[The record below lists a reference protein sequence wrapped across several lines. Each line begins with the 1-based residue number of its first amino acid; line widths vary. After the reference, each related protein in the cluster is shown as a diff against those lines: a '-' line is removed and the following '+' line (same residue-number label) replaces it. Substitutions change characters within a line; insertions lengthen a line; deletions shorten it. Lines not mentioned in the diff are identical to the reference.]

1 MSKSPNPVV
10 TGNKVFDDAVAI
22 SGKVAAQV
30 SNDSILGKILAAVDS
45 QSTALQGVDAEF
57 STLEKNIDELSTNID
72 LMINKYAALETARQ
86 ALQKRFDSLE
96 SGSSSEKD
104 ELTKQMAQL
113 ATYMATIRANLKV
126 ILDKVTGSK
135 SNVTANAIKGINTKI
150 KGMLTKAEAHVKSAK
165 LPAAAAAAAGPTP
178 PAGPSTPPA
187 TSKEPTPAEALAM
200 QKAKGP
206 ITKKAANKVGTGG
219 RKRTKRR
226 RTKRRHSKRGKK
238 VAKKTRVRH
247 SKKGGK
253 RSRRMQRGG
262 FGPGACP
269 TVGKQWN
276 AATGGN
282 YFKLGTPIGVGATPV
297 YPGNVS
303 PSPQHTSP
311 QGPVAAW
318 SPLDNVA
325 HNAAKIAQA
334 GGSSVHPWTPMPL
347 LNAYRGTLGGAQN
360 LWRQYQGL
368 RPLPSP
374 QPWSQHQQEL

>member
-30 SNDSILGKILAAVDS
+30 SNDSILGKILAAVES
-45 QSTALQGVDAEF
+45 QSTAIKGVDAEF
-57 STLEKNIDELSTNID
+57 STLEKNIDELSTNVD
-72 LMINKYAALETARQ
+72 LMINKYTALESARQ
-86 ALQKRFDSLE
+86 ALQKRFDSLN

-126 ILDKVTGSK
+126 ILDKVSGSK
-135 SNVTANAIKGINTKI
+135 SNVTASSIKGINTKI
-150 KGMLTKAEAHVKSAK
+150 KGMLTKAEAHVKNAN
-165 LPAAAAAAAGPTP
+165 LPAV
-178 PAGPSTPPA
+178 AGPSTPPA
-187 TSKEPTPAEALAM
+187 ASKDPTPAEALAM

-226 RTKRRHSKRGKK
+226 RTKRGKK
-238 VAKKTRVRH
+238 VVKKTRVKR
-247 SKKGGK
+247 SKKGG
-253 RSRRMQRGG
+253 RTRRMQRGG

-276 AATGGN
+276 PVTGGN
-282 YFKLGTPIGVGATPV
+282 YFKLGTPIGVGGIPV

-303 PSPQHTSP
+303 PSPQNTSP
-311 QGPVAAW
+311 QGPVTGW
-318 SPLDNVA
+318 TPLDNVA
-325 HNAAKIAQA
+325 NNASKIAQA
-334 GGSSVHPWTPMPL
+334 GGSAVHPWTPMPL